1 MRGIYRTNLSTWGRG
16 RRHNN
21 FNKKKYVHRC
31 VQLDPKPNNEYI
43 LNPNLDGYK
52 KVVNWES
59 YMTLSRPEYTETP
72 TQQIDA
78 LTF

>member
-1 MRGIYRTNLSTWGRG
+1 M
-16 RRHNN
+16 
-21 FNKKKYVHRC
+21 YVHIY

-43 LNPNLDGYK
+43 PNPNLDGYKK

-78 LTF
+78 LPF